1 MRPLDLDLETWD
13 AWSPAEAAE
22 RLRGVSTPWCVLAG
36 WALDLF
42 IGKQTREHD
51 DLEIGV
57 PADRFGEIRS
67 ALGGFEFVVVGDG
80 RAWTMTERTLEA
92 HRQTWVRE
100 PGGPWRLDVI
110 RERWDGDAWVYRL
123 DARIR
128 LPVTGLVLRTNE
140 GIPFVRPEVV
150 LLFKAQAPR
159 PKDTTDFEAV
169 LPHLDD
175 GSRAWLRSALALA
188 HPDHAWLEQLSR

>member
-1 MRPLDLDLETWD
+1 MRPLDLDLGTWD

-22 RLRGVSTPWCVLAG
+22 HLRGVSTPWYVLAG

-42 IGKQTREHD
+42 IGRQTRAHD

-57 PADRFGEIRS
+57 PADGFEEIRS

-80 RAWTMTERTLEA
+80 RAWPVTERTLRA
-92 HRQTWVRE
+92 HGQTWVRE

-110 RERWDGDAWVYRL
+110 RERWDEDVWVYRR

-128 LPVTGLVLRTNE
+128 LPVKSLISRTNE

-150 LLFKAQAPR
+150 LLFKAKAPR
-159 PKDTTDFEAV
+159 PKDTTDLEAV

-175 GSRAWLRSALALA
+175 GRRAWLRSALALA
-188 HPDHAWLEQLSR
+188 HPDHVWLARLSR